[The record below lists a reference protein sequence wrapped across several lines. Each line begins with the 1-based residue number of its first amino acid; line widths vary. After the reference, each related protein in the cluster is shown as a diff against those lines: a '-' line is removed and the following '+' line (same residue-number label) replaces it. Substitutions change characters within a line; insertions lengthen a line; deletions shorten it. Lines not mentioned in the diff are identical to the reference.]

1 MIVGFADSGT
11 RDIWDGTDSKAARR
25 TCPEG
30 LWPVARRKLDML
42 HAAVRLRDLASPP
55 ANHLEKLKGTL
66 AGKHSIRVNKQCR
79 IVFEWDGA
87 NARDVRIFD
96 YH

>member
-11 RDIWDGTDSKAARR
+11 RDVWDGADSKAARR
-25 TCPEG
+25 SCPEG

-42 HAAVRLRDLASPP
+42 HAAVRLGDLMSPP
-55 ANHLEKLKGTL
+55 ANHLEKLKGAL
-66 AGKHSIRVNKQCR
+66 SGKHSIRVNRQYR

-87 NARDVRIFD
+87 NAREVELVD